1 MLTKLQCDI
10 LDAVIAMPRFD
21 WDTLLSQLPYKPDE
35 VYLACLALPPL
46 YASVN
51 PIMGGRI
58 AVFALTYQGRNYR
71 ELQRLERVQR
81 WKERAI
87 GFVSGAIIAS
97 IPWLLGLIRLP
108 K

>member
-10 LDAVIAMPRFD
+10 LDAVIALPRFD

-46 YASVN
+46 YASVK

-87 GFVSGAIIAS
+87 GFV
-97 IPWLLGLIRLP
+97 LGVITGVVAELIVRHLP
-108 K
+108 

>member
-10 LDAVIAMPRFD
+10 LDAVIALPRFD

-46 YASVN
+46 YASVK

-58 AVFALTYQGRNYR
+58 AVLCPP
-71 ELQRLERVQR
+71 VQDR
-81 WKERAI
+81 QAEKAAI
-87 GFVSGAIIAS
+87 QSGVE
-97 IPWLLGLIRLP
+97 IPG
-108 K
+108 